1 MFPAHLDIK
10 QDLMEVTLLPP
21 LSQLLHLLLIQR
33 PPNNPLKLLLT
44 DLLISLTLFT
54 NTQTRLEPR
63 LHADAYRRLKR
74 KRSRITPNLHTPSGF
89 VVLLDGK
96 ETLAVS
102 AVCLKRESTGDF
114 GGDTK
119 EGFVGAY
126 RGGGCAAEAVGI
138 GGEIS
143 KQISN

>member
-1 MFPAHLDIK
+1 MLPAYLNIK
-10 QDLMEVTLLPP
+10 QDFMEIALLPA

-33 PPNNPLKLLLT
+33 PPNDPLKLLLT

-63 LHADAYRRLKR
+63 LHADAYRRLER
-74 KRSRITPNLHTPSGF
+74 KRSRITPDLRTGSGF
-89 VVLLDGK
+89 GILFDRK

-102 AVCLKRESTGDF
+102 AVCLKREGTGDF
-114 GGDTK
+114 RGDGK
-119 EGFVGAY
+119 EGFVVAY
-126 RGGGCAAEAVGI
+126 RGGGCATEAVGI

-143 KQISN
+143 K